1 MNKAIK
7 QLEKEIKS
15 GEEALYQ
22 VNVDLENLRC
32 IQEEKEESLRMATR
46 AVMEEDKKL
55 ERAKNIVER
64 CRTEIKETA
73 PRSLVEYELDM
84 NVRIQRD
91 KQQAAVAKLRDI
103 GKYDEQIGYAVNYL
117 LNTLEIGQPS
127 NGVKSAAKKR
137 TKSKSKAR
145 DPDSGDDSSQQLT
158 TPDVSARYNNL
169 MCREASKN
177 IFCRRES
184 EAEPKWQVGFDRPRL
199 M

>member
-1 MNKAIK
+1 MISLDFRELNKAIK

-46 AVMEEDKKL
+46 AVIEEDKKL

-91 KQQAAVAKLRDI
+91 KQQAAVAKLKDI
-103 GKYDEQIGYAVNYL
+103 GKYDEQMGYAVNYL
-117 LNTLEIGQPS
+117 LNTLEIGQPR

-145 DPDSGDDSSQQLT
+145 EPDSGDDSSQQLT
-158 TPDVSARYNNL
+158 TPDVSARYKK
-169 MCREASKN
+169 SK
-177 IFCRRES
+177 I
-184 EAEPKWQVGFDRPRL
+184 
-199 M
+199 